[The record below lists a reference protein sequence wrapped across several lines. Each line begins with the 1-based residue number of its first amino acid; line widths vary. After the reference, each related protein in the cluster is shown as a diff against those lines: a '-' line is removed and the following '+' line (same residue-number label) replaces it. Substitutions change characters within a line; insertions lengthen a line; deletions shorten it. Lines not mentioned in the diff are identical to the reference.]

1 MVGCIDD
8 HNNRLEAGA
17 TNDETKDLMT
27 KEDGI
32 IVALSGL
39 FEKFAKGIKNKHYL
53 RVVVIILYPLPLSN
67 PTPTHVHVVYTCI
80 DEDSIT

>member
-1 MVGCIDD
+1 MIHIIFMMMLIYGIVND
-8 HNNRLEAGA
+8 NRLEAGA

-32 IVALSGL
+32 IVVLSSL

-53 RVVVIILYPLPLSN
+53 RVVVYYHICVTAIHVIIN
-67 PTPTHVHVVYTCI
+67 
-80 DEDSIT
+80 